1 MFYHGARQNA
11 IFRASLRAPAK
22 SRIMPHM
29 HRFHYHIRAM
39 DCPSEETLI
48 REQLADMA
56 DIAALHFDLGKRE
69 LQVFSRSDNVAEVS
83 ARLAALQLGSAL
95 LGTSR
100 EDAPALPVGN
110 PQQERRVLRIVLA
123 INAVFFVAESLF
135 GWLAGSMGLMADAL
149 DMLAD
154 SLVYALSLLA
164 VGATLAFKRRVAGI
178 AGWLQTGLAVLGLL
192 EVLRRVFA
200 ATPPPDVAT
209 MISLSLLALL
219 GNAACLMLLQKQR
232 SQEAHIQASMIFTAN
247 DVLINLGVIVSALA
261 VSLSGSRWPDLLVG
275 SIVFALVL
283 HGARRILQLARPP
296 APITCHCN
304 DKNPKNP
311 SK

>member
-1 MFYHGARQNA
+1 MSPDSTSLYRLHYRVRQ
-11 IFRASLRAPAK
+11 
-22 SRIMPHM
+22 
-29 HRFHYHIRAM
+29 M
-39 DCPSEETLI
+39 DCPSEEALI
-48 REQLADMA
+48 REQLAG
-56 DIAALHFDLGKRE
+56 IESIVSLQFDLARRE
-69 LQVFSRSDNVAEVS
+69 LRIFSRSAQVDEIS
-83 ARLAALQLGSAL
+83 ARLAELQLGSEW
-95 LGTSR
+95 LGISEAQDVPRPHATP
-100 EDAPALPVGN
+100 EA
-110 PQQERRVLRIVLA
+110 ERRVLRIVLA

-209 MISLSLLALL
+209 MIGLSLLALL

-296 APITCHCN
+296 APTTCHCS
-304 DKNPKNP
+304 DKNSKNP